1 MLAESKKIMISG
13 TPEKT
18 ELNQKNMETNIT
30 HEDTVTRVMEALESI
45 RPFLNKDGGDIELI
59 DVKDNQVFVKLLGN
73 CSGCSLNFSTLK
85 LGVENTIK
93 QHAPEIEKVINV
105 E

>member
-1 MLAESKKIMISG
+1 MNTS
-13 TPEKT
+13 
-18 ELNQKNMETNIT
+18 IT
-30 HEDTVTRVMEALESI
+30 HEETVTKVLEALESI

-59 DVKDNQVFVKLLGN
+59 DVKDSEVFVKLLGN

-93 QHAPEIEKVINV
+93 QHAPEIKKVTNV